1 MAHGVLIESMIQA
14 KNIDA
19 LNRSVKAEVDF
30 DGGNLMVLT
39 APTTQGDDVWTA
51 SAPATGSLGD
61 LWIAYNP
68 EVKYTYVNGKV
79 YAGLSADA
87 RDYTNVAGEVFD
99 AFKPKKGDEIVILYA
114 VIRIGRKGKSDVDDV
129 VASDFL
135 EAVNGQKTFARVAAG
150 TGATAGS
157 TAFKVEWVGSIDFPK
172 AGVGLD
178 KVKAFK
184 AVCVQE

>member
-1 MAHGVLIESMIQA
+1 MAYGVLIESMIQA

-19 LNRSVKAEVDF
+19 LNRSVKAEVDVA
-30 DGGNLMVLT
+30 GGGLLALS

-51 SAPATGSLGD
+51 EEPDSELGG

-68 EVKYTYVNGKV
+68 EVKYIEVNGKK

-87 RDYTNVAGEVFD
+87 RDYTNLAGEVFD
-99 AFKPKKGDEIVILYA
+99 AFKPKVGDEIVITVDA
-114 VIRIGRKGKSDVDDV
+114 VDNTSASA
-129 VASDFL
+129 VAGDIL
-135 EAVNGQKTFARVAAG
+135 ESKAGQTLFTRVAAA

-157 TAFKVEWVGSIDFPK
+157 TAFEIEWVGTIDFPK
-172 AGVGLD
+172 ANIGID

>member
-19 LNRSVKAEVDF
+19 LNRSVKSAVDI
-30 DGGNLMVLT
+30 DGGNLIALT

-51 SAPATGSLGD
+51 AKPATGSLKD

-99 AFKPKKGDEIVILYA
+99 AFKPKLGDEIVVLA
-114 VIRIGRKGKSDVDDV
+114 SNVDASDVDDV
-129 VASDFL
+129 VAGDFL
-135 EAVNGQKTFARVAAG
+135 EAANAKAVFVRAAAC
-150 TGATAGS
+150 TGATANV

-172 AGVGLD
+172 AGIGLD

>member
-19 LNRSVKAEVDF
+19 LNRSVKAEVDI
-30 DGGNLMVLT
+30 DGGNLIALT

-51 SAPATGSLGD
+51 AKPATGSLGD

-99 AFKPKKGDEIVILYA
+99 AFKPKLGDEIVVLA
-114 VIRIGRKGKSDVDDV
+114 DNVDASDVDDV
-129 VASDFL
+129 VAGDFL
-135 EAVNGQKTFARVAAG
+135 EAANGKAVFVRAAAG
-150 TGATAGS
+150 TGATANV
-157 TAFKVEWVGSIDFPK
+157 TAFKVEWVGAIDFPK
-172 AGVGLD
+172 AGIGVE

>member
-19 LNRSVKAEVDF
+19 LNRSVKAAVDI
-30 DGGNLMVLT
+30 DGGNLIALT

-51 SAPATGSLGD
+51 AKPATGSLGD

-99 AFKPKKGDEIVILYA
+99 AFKPKKGDEIVILA
-114 VIRIGRKGKSDVDDV
+114 DNVDASDVDDV
-129 VASDFL
+129 EAGDFL
-135 EAVNGQKTFARVAAG
+135 EAANGKAVFVRKTSS
-150 TGATAGS
+150 ATVGS
-157 TAFKVEWVGSIDFPK
+157 TAFEVEWVGSIDFPK

>member
-99 AFKPKKGDEIVILYA
+99 AFKPKKGDEIVILA
-114 VIRIGRKGKSDVDDV
+114 DNVDESDVDDV

>member
-1 MAHGVLIESMIQA
+1 MAYGVLIESMIQA

-19 LNRSVKAEVDF
+19 LNRSVKAAVDI
-30 DGGNLMVLT
+30 DGGNLIALT

-51 SAPATGSLGD
+51 AKPATGSLGD

-99 AFKPKKGDEIVILYA
+99 AFKPKVGDEIVVLA
-114 VIRIGRKGKSDVDDV
+114 SNVDASDVASV
-129 VASDFL
+129 VAGDFL
-135 EAVNGQKTFARVAAG
+135 EAADGQGTFARVAAA
-150 TGATAGS
+150 TGATEGS

-172 AGVGLD
+172 AGIGVE

>member
-19 LNRSVKAEVDF
+19 LNRSVKAAVDI
-30 DGGNLMVLT
+30 DGGNLIALT
-39 APTTQGDDVWTA
+39 APTAQGDDVWTA
-51 SAPATGSLGD
+51 AKPATGSLGD

-99 AFKPKKGDEIVILYA
+99 AFKPKKDDEIVILA
-114 VIRIGRKGKSDVDDV
+114 DNVDASDVDDV
-129 VASDFL
+129 TAGDFL
-135 EAVNGQKTFARVAAG
+135 ESANGKTVFVRK
-150 TGATAGS
+150 TSSATVGS

>member
-19 LNRSVKAEVDF
+19 LNRSVKAEVDI
-30 DGGNLMVLT
+30 DGGNLIALT

-51 SAPATGSLGD
+51 AKPATGSLGD

-87 RDYTNVAGEVFD
+87 RDYTNLAGEVFD
-99 AFKPKKGDEIVILYA
+99 AFKPKVGDEIVITVDA
-114 VIRIGRKGKSDVDDV
+114 VDNTSASA
-129 VASDFL
+129 VAGDIL
-135 EAVNGQKTFARVAAG
+135 ESKAGQTLFTRVAAA

-157 TAFKVEWVGSIDFPK
+157 TAFEIEWVGTIDFPK
-172 AGVGLD
+172 ANIGID